1 MKRLFYI
8 LMAAMALVAGACSD
22 DSFTTSRKYLLS
34 FSTDTLTMDTVF
46 SGVPSSTYSF
56 MVYNR
61 NDKALRINQARL
73 MRGNQT
79 GFRVNVDGQYLDN
92 ANGSQAQDFEVRGG
106 DSLRVFVELTSFQA
120 NSDVPEVVEDE
131 LLFVLE
137 SGEQQRIP
145 LRAHSWDAICLRDLK
160 VSRDTTITALKPI
173 VVYGGI
179 RAGRATRW

>member
-73 MRGNQT
+73 KRGNQT
-79 GFRVNVDGQYLDN
+79 GFRVNVDGQ
-92 ANGSQAQDFEVRGG
+92 
-106 DSLRVFVELTSFQA
+106 
-120 NSDVPEVVEDE
+120 
-131 LLFVLE
+131 
-137 SGEQQRIP
+137 
-145 LRAHSWDAICLRDLK
+145 
-160 VSRDTTITALKPI
+160 
-173 VVYGGI
+173 
-179 RAGRATRW
+179 